1 MNKVAGNQYA
11 HDNISPPG
19 DTLLDMLEEREMSQ
33 SELAERTGR
42 PKKTISEIING
53 KTAITSDTALQLERV
68 LGVPARFWNERERN
82 YQDSLARQREAQR
95 LEQNL
100 AWLKK
105 FPVKEMVKLGWIES
119 SKHKVT
125 QLKILLNFFA
135 VASPEQ
141 WNSYWGSRPV
151 AYRKSVAFVSDG
163 AAITAWLCKGELSA
177 EQVRCKPYNASKF
190 KKALVEIRNLTTQPQ
205 GIFQPKMVSLCAEAG
220 VAVVFTPEL
229 PKTRVS
235 GVTRWLSAHKA
246 LIQISFRYKSNDH
259 LWFTFFHEAGHVF
272 QEKKDEMF
280 LEGQVEYDPEHPL
293 EREANEFAGNFL
305 IPPESLARFLG
316 EFKVNHSASIAI
328 KKFAD
333 EVGIA
338 PGIVVGRLQYD
349 KDLPQ
354 NYCND
359 LKEKCDW
366 A

>member
-1 MNKVAGNQYA
+1 MNKVAGNQYVP
-11 HDNISPPG
+11 DNVSPPG
-19 DTLLDMLEEREMSQ
+19 ETLLDVLEEREMSQ

-68 LGVPARFWNERERN
+68 LGIPARFWNERERN
-82 YQDSLARQREAQR
+82 YQDSLARRRESQR

-100 AWLKK
+100 AWLNK
-105 FPVKEMVKLGWIES
+105 FPVKEMVKLRWIES
-119 SKHKVT
+119 SKDKVN
-125 QLKILLNFFA
+125 QLQILLNFFA

-141 WNSYWGSRPV
+141 WESYWGSQPV

-163 AAITAWLCKGELSA
+163 AAITAWLCKGQLSA
-177 EQVRCKPYNASKF
+177 EQISCKPYSGSKF

-205 GIFQPKMVSLCAEAG
+205 AVFQSKMVSLCAEAG
-220 VAVVFTPEL
+220 VAIVFTPEL

-235 GVTRWLSAHKA
+235 GVTRWLSAQKA
-246 LIQISFRYKSNDH
+246 LIQMSFRYKSNDH

-293 EREANEFAGNFL
+293 EVEANEFAGNFL
-305 IPPESLARFLG
+305 IPPESLTQFLE
-316 EFKVNHSASIAI
+316 EFKADRLASVAI
-328 KKFAD
+328 QKFAD

-338 PGIVVGRLQYD
+338 PGIVVGRLQHD
-349 KDLPQ
+349 KKLPQ

-359 LKEKCDW
+359 LKEKFDW
-366 A
+366 V